1 MRSNAEIRGTN
12 DLQKHLQHR
21 NVRKSIVDHLLS
33 ELGLT
38 AHEETETAPPT
49 QARTGEL
56 PRQTHLLGGSTTS
69 EPPLDAPPMSV
80 SEQEAVHLDP
90 LYIENQRDLEDAFRE
105 MHSYFEGKESE
116 QNWLKREKS
125 ILKLRKINKGNALH
139 DFTTA
144 YIAGIK
150 GLLDG
155 ILKTVNSLR
164 TTVST
169 IGCHLVQDLARVA
182 GSGLDSMVEI
192 LLQSLIKL
200 CANTKKITA
209 AKGNDTVSAVMANVT
224 LHSRLIQHIYSACQ
238 DKNVQP
244 RSYACGWLKIIINK
258 HGHHKHVIEHAGGL
272 EWIEKCLRAGLGDRD
287 LKVRESMRSTYWAFA
302 HFWPERSE
310 VYVRCLYW
318 ITHFRC

>member
-1 MRSNAEIRGTN
+1 MRRNAGIRGTN
-12 DLQKHLQHR
+12 DLQKHLQQR
-21 NVRKSIVDHLLS
+21 NVRKSIVDHILS

-38 AHEETETAPPT
+38 AHEELEFAPPT

-56 PRQTHLLGGSTTS
+56 PKQTHFVGGSTVS
-69 EPPLDAPPMSV
+69 DPPLDAPPMSV
-80 SEQEAVHLDP
+80 SEQEAVQLDP
-90 LYIENQRDLEDAFRE
+90 LYIENHRDLEEIFHE
-105 MHSYFEGKESE
+105 MHPYFDGKESE

-125 ILKLRKINKGNALH
+125 ILKLRKITKGNALQ
-139 DFTTA
+139 DFATVYLT
-144 YIAGIK
+144 GIK

-155 ILKTVNSLR
+155 ILKTVTSLR

-169 IGCHLVQDLARVA
+169 IACHLVQDLARVA

-192 LLQSLIKL
+192 LLQNLIKL

-209 AKGNDTVSAVMANVT
+209 AKGNDTVSTIMANVT
-224 LHSRLIQHIYSACQ
+224 FHNRLLQNTYSACQ

-244 RSYACGWLKIIINK
+244 RSYACGWLKTIIDK
-258 HGHHKHVIEHAGGL
+258 HGHHKHIIEHAGGL

-302 HFWPERSE
+302 RFWPERSE
-310 VYVRCLYW
+310 VYVSCVFSAILS
-318 ITHFRC
+318 HC